1 MDSPK
6 QLNFHV
12 SIRKGSSIPALQKC
26 NTCCSPGKFHCPFCS
41 PEIFKPTNRPSLRIH
56 LDSHQ
61 REAFE
66 TGKYTFHRCRLQCR
80 SQAHYHCLYCKATVI
95 RRKTFHSHLSFCSEQ
110 QQRRVRKLSK
120 LQAELTQRFQ
130 NDRGSPS
137 YDMERDVNGN
147 GITIVSDSE
156 GQDSEGQNSH
166 RASGGHSVSHS
177 FTRSGKCDTGR
188 KMKRSTE
195 MDSSKCH
202 KGVQTDTPKPQ
213 DCDEYYFMTLTKVF
227 KKLAPQKKAGV
238 RMKIEHLLLEAQFT

>member
-1 MDSPK
+1 M
-6 QLNFHV
+6 
-12 SIRKGSSIPALQKC
+12 
-26 NTCCSPGKFHCPFCS
+26 
-41 PEIFKPTNRPSLRIH
+41 NR
-56 LDSHQ
+56 
-61 REAFE
+61 
-66 TGKYTFHRCRLQCR
+66 
-80 SQAHYHCLYCKATVI
+80 
-95 RRKTFHSHLSFCSEQ
+95 
-110 QQRRVRKLSK
+110 
-120 LQAELTQRFQ
+120 
-130 NDRGSPS
+130 
-137 YDMERDVNGN
+137 N

-156 GQDSEGQNSH
+156 GQNSH
-166 RASGGHSVSHS
+166 GASSGS

>member
-1 MDSPK
+1 MFQCVLSTLLMWNQFY
-6 QLNFHV
+6 QL
-12 SIRKGSSIPALQKC
+12 SI
-26 NTCCSPGKFHCPFCS
+26 
-41 PEIFKPTNRPSLRIH
+41 KPTKRKVIQEILIGLKNVLSL
-56 LDSHQ
+56 Q
-61 REAFE
+61 
-66 TGKYTFHRCRLQCR
+66 
-80 SQAHYHCLYCKATVI
+80 
-95 RRKTFHSHLSFCSEQ
+95 
-110 QQRRVRKLSK
+110 
-120 LQAELTQRFQ
+120 
-130 NDRGSPS
+130 
-137 YDMERDVNGN
+137 ERDVNGN

-188 KMKRSTE
+188 KMKSTE

>member
-1 MDSPK
+1 MCSFNVVDVEPVLPIEHQTNKKESHPRDFNWFK
-6 QLNFHV
+6 IFL
-12 SIRKGSSIPALQKC
+12 SLQ
-26 NTCCSPGKFHCPFCS
+26 
-41 PEIFKPTNRPSLRIH
+41 
-56 LDSHQ
+56 
-61 REAFE
+61 
-66 TGKYTFHRCRLQCR
+66 
-80 SQAHYHCLYCKATVI
+80 
-95 RRKTFHSHLSFCSEQ
+95 
-110 QQRRVRKLSK
+110 
-120 LQAELTQRFQ
+120 
-130 NDRGSPS
+130 
-137 YDMERDVNGN
+137 ERDVNGN